1 MKELRISFKSFERLL
16 KSFVDNR
23 LLVGSQER
31 EILPLCYMKTK
42 NKDEEI
48 RFGQLMEFDQIRKAA
63 HGLFLSYKKSP
74 FSKKSGRN
82 IQPANLFEVNG
93 QKFKEIEN
101 PVRNYLMSWTFEEEF
116 LYFKF
121 FVRFRNGHKNKKF
134 KQMKIKIK

>member
-1 MKELRISFKSFERLL
+1 MKELRISFKGFERSL

-23 LLVGSQER
+23 ILVGSQR

-48 RFGQLMEFDQIRKAA
+48 RFGQLMEFDEIRNAA
-63 HGLFLSYKKSP
+63 DSLFQSYKKSP
-74 FSKKSGRN
+74 FSKKSGRT
-82 IQPANLFEVNG
+82 IKPCNLFETDG
-93 QKFKEIEN
+93 MKFKIIEN
-101 PVRNYLMSWTFEEEF
+101 PVRNFLMTWNFENEF

-121 FVRFRNGHKNKKF
+121 FIRFRNGHKNKKF